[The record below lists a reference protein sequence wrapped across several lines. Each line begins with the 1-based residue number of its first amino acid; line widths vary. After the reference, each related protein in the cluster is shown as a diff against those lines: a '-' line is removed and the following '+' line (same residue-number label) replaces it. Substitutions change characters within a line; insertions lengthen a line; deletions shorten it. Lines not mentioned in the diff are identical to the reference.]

1 MAIGSLLQEAT
12 VSIVAFSGYIWLFQA
27 FHNMREKYRDEDGK
41 GRQPGA
47 CALILVSGAC
57 LQMRLPKTAGH
68 VV

>member
-1 MAIGSLLQEAT
+1 MAIGSLLQG
-12 VSIVAFSGYIWLFQA
+12 SNGFNSGIFRISGYFEA

-41 GRQPGA
+41 GRQPA